1 MSWFNHVSQGSNQQ
15 QPHPIDGGR
24 LAATDVLNSRL
35 RGPAEGSPTMAT
47 HHWTGS
53 TTPSPGDFPPAPQGV
68 YSPPSLGNLSCAP
81 PSAGRLREPE
91 PISYVS
97 LQEQRCVLSWFQ
109 GWNAAQR
116 ERFLQDLLGKAVPG
130 KVCTLLDSLSTL
142 EVPSALSLLKH
153 TAREG
158 MFGHVQTFNRC
169 FSPLFLYI
177 CKVKDRLPN
186 IYECQL
192 RLWSQWFESWGEEE
206 RNHFLHILEEQD
218 PVFVG
223 HFYRSVAG
231 TSGRD

>member
-1 MSWFNHVSQGSNQQ
+1 MSWFNHVSQGLNQQ

-169 FSPLFLYI
+169 FSPFFCTSARLKTGYQTSTNASCACGVSGLSLGERRRGIISCIYWKSRTLFLW
-177 CKVKDRLPN
+177 DT
-186 IYECQL
+186 
-192 RLWSQWFESWGEEE
+192 FTG
-206 RNHFLHILEEQD
+206 
-218 PVFVG
+218 
-223 HFYRSVAG
+223 A
-231 TSGRD
+231 

>member
-1 MSWFNHVSQGSNQQ
+1 MSWFNHVSQGLNQQ

-142 EVPSALSLLKH
+142 EV
-153 TAREG
+153 
-158 MFGHVQTFNRC
+158 
-169 FSPLFLYI
+169 
-177 CKVKDRLPN
+177 KDRLPN